1 MFNMYPLKTIYK
13 ILKNMGVSRF
23 VSCVKNKW
31 GSLETN
37 SPEQLMQLKWND
49 SV

>member
-1 MFNMYPLKTIYK
+1 
-13 ILKNMGVSRF
+13 MGVSRF
-23 VSCVKNKW
+23 VLCVKNKW

-37 SPEQLMQLKWND
+37 SPEQTNAAKWND